1 MTTVST
7 RTTPKNSS
15 KVRSDRRARTFIGAS
30 VAALTAFAP
39 VAGVVDAAPTTF
51 LQQEGGD
58 TAAGT
63 TTELGDRN
71 ELAAWWQ
78 DRLNE
83 WLQLSGSDLYPI
95 AVDGW
100 YGPNT
105 QEATISFQ
113 EATETVEADGVVN
126 PEDRVALRE
135 AIQELEDGAAPVEL
149 GDRNEL
155 AAWWQDRLN
164 EWLQL
169 SGSDLYPI
177 VVDGWYGPNTQ
188 EATIAFQEA
197 TETVDADGVVN
208 PEDRVALREAIDALV
223 GETDDGTD
231 GGSEGFGTAAVTSDD
246 FPASGETSLLQDVR
260 VEEAT
265 DQEATDRL
273 VFEFGSDTGDV
284 SYEVEYSDTVVDTAG
299 TAVEVEG
306 EATLAV
312 TITPASAVDL
322 SGDEA
327 APTYTGPDRFS
338 PDTASA
344 VTELA
349 LAEDFEA
356 TMTWAVGVDEERPFR
371 VQVMENPLR
380 LVVDVRAR

>member
-1 MTTVST
+1 M
-7 RTTPKNSS
+7 
-15 KVRSDRRARTFIGAS
+15 
-30 VAALTAFAP
+30 
-39 VAGVVDAAPTTF
+39 
-51 LQQEGGD
+51 
-58 TAAGT
+58 
-63 TTELGDRN
+63 
-71 ELAAWWQ
+71 
-78 DRLNE
+78 
-83 WLQLSGSDLYPI
+83 
-95 AVDGW
+95 
-100 YGPNT
+100 
-105 QEATISFQ
+105 
-113 EATETVEADGVVN
+113 VEADGVVN

-135 AIQELEDGAAPVEL
+135 AIQALEDGAAPVEL

-164 EWLQL
+164 EWLL
-169 SGSDLYPI
+169 MSGSGMYPI

-188 EATIAFQEA
+188 EATMAFQEA
-197 TETVDADGVVN
+197 TEAVEADGVVD

-223 GETDDGTD
+223 GDSDDGAD
-231 GGSEGFGTAAVTSDD
+231 GFGTATVTSDG
-246 FPASGETSLLQDVR
+246 FPASGETRLLQDVS
-260 VEEAT
+260 VEEAP
-265 DQEATDRL
+265 DQETTDRL
-273 VFEFGSDTGDV
+273 VFEFGADTGEL
-284 SYEVEYSDTVVDTAG
+284 SYEVEYADTLVDTAG

-338 PDTASA
+338 PDAASA

-356 TMTWAVGVDEERPFR
+356 TMSWAVGVDEERPFR

-380 LVVDVRAR
+380 LVVDVRSG